1 MDKPTDLPLCSFS
14 EMPAVHPARLTV
26 CPVENTRGVARLF
39 RFHKNLKQ
47 SNVRLAVLAFVLT
60 ASRLLLSL
68 ALAFLWPSFCN
79 NRDCSGI
86 FFLILAGGC
95 RDGGLPSCAASPVFC
110 GWCVVLLVVPLLF
123 WWPLFLS
130 LFVAVHLLHQHTTH
144 FRPLLPFFPPTP
156 TSCFACLLA
165 PKVPPW
171 TSTPSLPR
179 NWTRTPT

>member
-26 CPVENTRGVARLF
+26 CSVENTRGVARLF
-39 RFHKNLKQ
+39 RFHKNTKQ

-60 ASRLLLSL
+60 ASWLLLSL
-68 ALAFLWPSFCN
+68 AMAFLWPSFCN
-79 NRDCSGI
+79 NRDCSGKK
-86 FFLILAGGC
+86 FLILAGGSF
-95 RDGGLPSCAASPVFC
+95 PC
-110 GWCVVLLVVPLLF
+110 GFARVLWCVVLLVVPLLV
-123 WWPLFLS
+123 WWSLFLS

-156 TSCFACLLA
+156 TSCFVCLLA